1 LQIQVGT
8 VFEKLLATEVQL
20 STHPSIDIHQDLM
33 GVQNLIGT
41 HADGMGPETIME
53 TLGRFNTALEGL
65 QGVSL
70 TIDEQNH
77 LQAMLLNH
85 GPGLEVLI
93 KKICSKIGTQVRLGL
108 APCQMFVDSW
118 THDTAQPG
126 DKLEAKLLK
135 LETSVLE
142 LLSLSTGSH
151 NQNRHACAPVED
163 LFSIGLNRPLG
174 GSPRRGTQPSM
185 HHTGQF
191 PDAPE
196 FFLLIE
202 LMNAVKVLQEDV
214 SRLKEEIGDQPFNDR
229 WGCLSIQ
236 ECVTQLVGNKCSW
249 TRG

>member
-85 GPGLEVLI
+85 GPGLKVLI
-93 KKICSKIGTQVRLGL
+93 KKICSNIGSQVRLGL
-108 APCQMFVDSW
+108 APCQMFVDS
-118 THDTAQPG
+118 
-126 DKLEAKLLK
+126 
-135 LETSVLE
+135 
-142 LLSLSTGSH
+142 
-151 NQNRHACAPVED
+151 
-163 LFSIGLNRPLG
+163 
-174 GSPRRGTQPSM
+174 
-185 HHTGQF
+185 
-191 PDAPE
+191 
-196 FFLLIE
+196 
-202 LMNAVKVLQEDV
+202 
-214 SRLKEEIGDQPFNDR
+214 
-229 WGCLSIQ
+229 
-236 ECVTQLVGNKCSW
+236 
-249 TRG
+249 